1 MDNTGPPDLTRPE
14 SQTETDAYEPRSE
27 SVPEALYLYDTEGI
41 CRWVNSAGLRLLNLD
56 ASEIVGR
63 HISGHFPGI
72 IPNESVAWRSAV
84 ERGEA
89 SKLVSRVN
97 RDDRVQEIQLS
108 LHSMM
113 DSGGSVGSLVCSA
126 NDLSGFDTP
135 NEGRTV
141 QLAEQALI
149 GQIASTLSSSLQI
162 EDVYERFASEVKTLV
177 GFDRMTAIVV
187 DEVNQTFDKLYV
199 AGQDSEILSGWKD
212 WPLEGTGVQWV
223 VQNRKVCI
231 EPDLASPEAVRFK
244 DNGRMLRAGF
254 RSGIRVPLPV
264 DDKVIGIVSLW
275 GVEPNAYGTRE
286 QEILERLAS
295 QMAPA
300 MENARIYQET
310 QRALETLRTTH
321 EKLVRVERLRA
332 MGELASGVA
341 HDFNNSLAA
350 ILGRAQLLINQ
361 TTDETFL
368 QSLRL
373 IEQSAKDSAQMVRRI
388 LEFARVDP
396 EVEYTAVDL
405 SGLAHDVV
413 ELTRHKWS
421 DEAQSKGQS
430 IRVTVHQGDIPPAR
444 GNYAELR
451 EALTNIVINACES
464 ITGNGVIEIRTESL
478 NKKVCLSV
486 SDTGAGMKPEVLRR
500 IFDPF
505 FTTKSFTGTGMG
517 LSVAFGIVSRH
528 GGNIDVE
535 SHENVG
541 TTMRVSLPAA
551 TSDLVVRETA
561 SPFSTRP
568 ARVAEILVIED
579 EPTIRDTMDRILTM
593 AGHRVTLAQ
602 DGEQGISHFRSG
614 KFDIVFTDLGMP
626 GLSGWEVAEAIK
638 LEGRDV
644 PVVMVTGW
652 GVAIEQSEIERR
664 PIDGVL
670 SKPFDLED
678 LLNVVN
684 DLATEIP

>member
-1 MDNTGPPDLTRPE
+1 LYHTGSPDKTRPE
-14 SQTETDAYEPRSE
+14 SQTETDVYESQSE
-27 SVPEALYLYDTEGI
+27 SEPEALYLYDTEGI

-56 ASEIVGR
+56 ASDIVGR

-72 IPNESVAWRSAV
+72 ILNQSLAWRSAV
-84 ERGEA
+84 EKGEA
-89 SKLVSRVN
+89 YKLVSRVN

-108 LHSMM
+108 LHPSPS
-113 DSGGSVGSLVCSA
+113 SGGSVGSLVCSA
-126 NDLSGFDTP
+126 NDLSGFDNP

-187 DEVNQTFDKLYV
+187 DEVKQTFDKLYV

-223 VQNRKVCI
+223 VQNRKVSI

-264 DDKVIGIVSLW
+264 DNKVIGIISLW

-321 EKLVRVERLRA
+321 EKLVRIERLRA

-373 IEQSAKDSAQMVRRI
+373 IEQAAKDSAQMVRRI

-430 IRVTVHQGDIPPAR
+430 IRVTVHQGDVPPAR

-505 FTTKSFTGTGMG
+505 FTTKSSTSTGMG

-551 TSDLVVRETA
+551 TSELVVRETA
-561 SPFSTRP
+561 GTFSISPT
-568 ARVAEILVIED
+568 RVADILVIED
-579 EPTIRDTMDRILTM
+579 EPTILDTMEKILTM
-593 AGHRVTLAQ
+593 AGHRVTLVQ
-602 DGEQGISHFRSG
+602 DGEQGISLFRSG

-638 LEGRDV
+638 RGAGMSPSSWSPAGAWR
-644 PVVMVTGW
+644 
-652 GVAIEQSEIERR
+652 
-664 PIDGVL
+664 
-670 SKPFDLED
+670 
-678 LLNVVN
+678 
-684 DLATEIP
+684 